1 MVRLRV
7 QEVEVLYVRSWDA
20 FPEVEILPNNH
31 RTSIAGLN
39 VGVNRIR
46 WVHPTATPRHSH
58 NDAEQVILMLS
69 GRIEMTIDDQTFEMK
84 EGDVAVI
91 PENTPHTGRT
101 LGEDAVFY
109 EVFAPLR
116 VQNLVGFIGKVF

>member
-1 MVRLRV
+1 M
-7 QEVEVLYVRSWDA
+7 YVRSWDA
-20 FPEVEILPNNH
+20 FPEVEVLPNNH

-46 WVHPTATPRHSH
+46 WVHATATPRHSH
-58 NDAEQVILMLS
+58 DDAEQVVLMLS
-69 GRIEMTIDDQTFEMK
+69 GRIEMTIEDQNFEIK

-91 PENTPHTGRT
+91 PQHTPHMGRT
-101 LGEDAVFY
+101 MGEDAVFY

-116 VQNLVGFIGKVF
+116 VQNLIGFIGRVF

>member
-1 MVRLRV
+1 MK
-7 QEVEVLYVRSWDA
+7 SWGS
-20 FPEVEILPNNH
+20 FPEVEVLPNNH
-31 RTSIAGLN
+31 RTSVAGLQ

-46 WVHPTATPRHSH
+46 WVHPASTPDHRHD
-58 NDAEQVILMLS
+58 DAEQVILMLS
-69 GRIEMTIDDQTFEMK
+69 GRMEMTIDGEEYEMA

-91 PENTPHTGRT
+91 PKGVSHHGRT

>member
-1 MVRLRV
+1 M
-7 QEVEVLYVRSWDA
+7 YVRSWDA

-39 VGVNRIR
+39 VGVNRIW

-58 NDAEQVILMLS
+58 DDAEQVILMLS
-69 GRIEMTIDDQTFEMK
+69 GRIEMTIDDQKFEMQ

-101 LGEDAVFY
+101 LGDDAVFY

>member
-1 MVRLRV
+1 MYVKSWDSFP
-7 QEVEVLYVRSWDA
+7 EVEVL
-20 FPEVEILPNNH
+20 PNNY
-31 RTSIAGLN
+31 RTSVAGLE

-46 WVHPTATPRHSH
+46 WVHPTSTPDHRHD
-58 NDAEQVILMLS
+58 DAEQVILMLS
-69 GRIEMTIDDQTFEMK
+69 GRIEMTIDGEKFEMA

-91 PENTPHTGRT
+91 PKDTPHHGRT

>member
-1 MVRLRV
+1 
-7 QEVEVLYVRSWDA
+7 LYVRSWDD
-20 FPEVEILPNNH
+20 FPEVEVLPNNH

-39 VGVNRIR
+39 AGVNRIR

-58 NDAEQVILMLS
+58 DDAEQVVLMLS
-69 GRIEMTIDDQTFEMK
+69 GRIEMTIDDKSFEME

-91 PENTPHTGRT
+91 PQHTLHSGRT
-101 LGEDAVFY
+101 LGADAVFY